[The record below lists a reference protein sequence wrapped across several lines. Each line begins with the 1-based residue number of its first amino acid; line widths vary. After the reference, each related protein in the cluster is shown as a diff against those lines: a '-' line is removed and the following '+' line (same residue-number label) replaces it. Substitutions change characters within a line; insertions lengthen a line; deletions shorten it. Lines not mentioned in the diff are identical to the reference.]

1 MCFEIFNVYVLFW
14 SRLKLCALVL
24 NFFLQNLDFFFA
36 IVIFFFFFFFF
47 KYFRYEISLSS
58 KKMLPPE
65 L

>member
-24 NFFLQNLDFFFA
+24 NFFLQNLDFFF
-36 IVIFFFFFFFF
+36 FFFKK

>member
-24 NFFLQNLDFFFA
+24 NFFLQNLDFFF
-36 IVIFFFFFFFF
+36 FFFF

>member
-24 NFFLQNLDFFFA
+24 NFFLQNLDFFF
-36 IVIFFFFFFFF
+36 FFFF
-47 KYFRYEISLSS
+47 KFRYEISLSS

>member
-24 NFFLQNLDFFFA
+24 NFFLQNLDFFF
-36 IVIFFFFFFFF
+36 FFLK

>member
-1 MCFEIFNVYVLFW
+1 MCFEIFNIYVLFW

-24 NFFLQNLDFFFA
+24 KFFLQNLD
-36 IVIFFFFFFFF
+36 FFFFFFFF

>member
-24 NFFLQNLDFFFA
+24 NFFLQNLDFFFS
-36 IVIFFFFFFFF
+36 FFF